1 MKVHKEMIIIRMMQ
15 NANALAAQR
24 VAQRAAQLTAQQN
37 RDDVGKRK
45 ITMNDRYEIEAPAIR
60 RASL

>member
-1 MKVHKEMIIIRMMQ
+1 MIIIRMMQ
-15 NANALAAQR
+15 NANALAAQLA
-24 VAQRAAQLTAQQN
+24 AQRAARRAAQLGAIFQN

>member
-1 MKVHKEMIIIRMMQ
+1 MKVHKEMIIIRMVQ
-15 NANALAAQR
+15 NANALAAQLA
-24 VAQRAAQLTAQQN
+24 AQRAAQLTAQQN

>member
-1 MKVHKEMIIIRMMQ
+1 MEMIIIRMMQ
-15 NANALAAQR
+15 NANALAVQLA
-24 VAQRAAQLTAQQN
+24 AQRAAQLTAQQN